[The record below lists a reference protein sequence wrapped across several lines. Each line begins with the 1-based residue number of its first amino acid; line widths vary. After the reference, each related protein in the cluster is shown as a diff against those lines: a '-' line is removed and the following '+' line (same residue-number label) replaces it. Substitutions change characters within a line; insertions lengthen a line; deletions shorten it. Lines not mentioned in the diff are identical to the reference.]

1 MKQIFQLGI
10 RRSGNH
16 GVTNLIIQSFNDTKN
31 TVHLNDLQDNIL
43 AKYAQFRNKP
53 KTETYVDN
61 KWSGF
66 KDASLCVISFEN
78 QNITQLKGRL
88 NKIRSKY
95 PDVACVLLLRNPF
108 NMLASTCNFYMKT
121 MTGYRLHILNN
132 ILQIKTLWIKYAKEM
147 LNADKKQKPPPS
159 RWDNVPARERPS
171 NWKSFVNPVVS
182 KKPLFIPIIYSKF
195 YKDKA
200 YRHTCLQKMG
210 IKCNDDHLDTVYQW
224 GWSSFDAPSD
234 KVKNY
239 EDLFCRYKKYSN
251 DPWFKK
257 NIMEDTQLKNLWN
270 KICVKFSLT
279 NEIVK

>member
-53 KTETYVDN
+53 KTEMFVDN

-66 KDASLCVISFEN
+66 KDASLCVISLEN
-78 QNITQLKGRL
+78 QSVSHLKGRL

-95 PDVACVLLLRNPF
+95 PDVNCILLLRNPF
-108 NMLASTCNFYMKT
+108 NMLASTYSFYIKYVSTNPIYSMNH
-121 MTGYRLHILNN
+121 L
-132 ILQIKTLWIKYAKEM
+132 LQIKKLWTEYAAFILNSLKSIDDKIKTNM
-147 LNADKKQKPPPS
+147 M
-159 RWDNVPARERPS
+159 RPARERVKIPT
-171 NWKSFVNPVVS
+171 
-182 KKPLFIPIIYSKF
+182 PLFIPIIYSKF

-210 IKCNDDHLDTVYQW
+210 IKCNDDHL
-224 GWSSFDAPSD
+224 
-234 KVKNY
+234 KRH
-239 EDLFCRYKKYSN
+239 L
-251 DPWFKK
+251 
-257 NIMEDTQLKNLWN
+257 
-270 KICVKFSLT
+270 
-279 NEIVK
+279 